1 MAAMGRN
8 GSLLFPCCRILI
20 VIVSSKYSFFS
31 LERVVQEPRE
41 RYERFTTKKRK
52 GKNCGK
58 EESVSR
64 IMEICCGSSGRLH
77 QHRYVM

>member
-41 RYERFTTKKRK
+41 RYERFTTKKGK
-52 GKNCGK
+52 GKIVEK
-58 EESVSR
+58 KRASV
-64 IMEICCGSSGRLH
+64 G
-77 QHRYVM
+77 